1 MRKKLWEM
9 TLCILYFMTL
19 LYQLKTAEVIS
30 FKLELPMGAGA
41 GCRIRAVIDISGNRD
56 KSLDVI
62 LNYDS
67 TRLSYT
73 KGTGTDG
80 IEQLYISS
88 RPSDTGVEMILEIS
102 GFTGNSF
109 WGRGKI
115 ELEFYVRKPCRD
127 ASQFI
132 NFYNLNMK
140 KEKNHPCRI
149 DNIFRKNYNNLNG
162 QKKEHYLETKNR

>member
-41 GCRIRAVIDISGNRD
+41 GCRVRAVIDISGN
-56 KSLDVI
+56 
-62 LNYDS
+62 
-67 TRLSYT
+67 
-73 KGTGTDG
+73 
-80 IEQLYISS
+80 
-88 RPSDTGVEMILEIS
+88 
-102 GFTGNSF
+102 
-109 WGRGKI
+109 W
-115 ELEFYVRKPCRD
+115 D